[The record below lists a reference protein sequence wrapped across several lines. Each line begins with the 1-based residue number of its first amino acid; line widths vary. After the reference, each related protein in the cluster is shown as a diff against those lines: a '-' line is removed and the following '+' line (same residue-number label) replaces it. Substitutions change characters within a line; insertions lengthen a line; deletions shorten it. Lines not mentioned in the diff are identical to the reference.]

1 MSMND
6 LLLQKSGID
15 KMWNSSNSSISSIDA
30 KISALQKEYQ
40 DSDYA
45 NEDKQDIIDEIKEL
59 TK

>member
-1 MSMND
+1 MSMGD
-6 LLLQKSGID
+6 LLIQKSGID
-15 KMWNSSNSSISSIDA
+15 KMWNNSNSSISSIDA
-30 KISALQKEYQ
+30 KISSLQKEYQ

>member
-1 MSMND
+1 MSMGD
-6 LLLQKSGID
+6 LLIQKSGID
-15 KMWNSSNSSISSIDA
+15 KMWNNSNSSISRIDA